1 MDSEDLNVIGIVM
14 TRKIMI
20 CQAPN
25 PPTWCTR
32 MSSKLWMVFGML
44 DSFYGTVEHNNT
56 SGKFY
61 QRVTIVGYATRVII
75 LWLEVTKFNY
85 WKYAVDVM
93 VFAPYSY
100 FYSLDIYF
108 HLKHNKVQLKLINA
122 SMNTTTPQ
130 QHNKPYRKLYWAKK
144 LRKIRNLT
152 RCKSQPAKK
161 LSKISL
167 KIRLGVFFLTA
178 VDKMT
183 WEHKS
188 FRRFRF
194 NSDVLKTTQK
204 KTFFSLSVLF
214 TFNFQRRTSFSFFRW
229 HFEISLR
236 QRLNV

>member
-1 MDSEDLNVIGIVM
+1 
-14 TRKIMI
+14 MI

-25 PPTWCTR
+25 PPTWWTR

-108 HLKHNKVQLKLINA
+108 HLKHNKVQLKSNQNKIQVLYHLKKHH
-122 SMNTTTPQ
+122 NTTISRSGNNTEPK
-130 QHNKPYRKLYWAKK
+130 NYGKYR
-144 LRKIRNLT
+144 T
-152 RCKSQPAKK
+152 RHAASR
-161 LSKISL
+161 SL
-167 KIRLGVFFLTA
+167 
-178 VDKMT
+178 
-183 WEHKS
+183 
-188 FRRFRF
+188 
-194 NSDVLKTTQK
+194 QK
-204 KTFFSLSVLF
+204 
-214 TFNFQRRTSFSFFRW
+214 
-229 HFEISLR
+229 
-236 QRLNV
+236 